1 MSLIN
6 MIKKKK
12 NELKNGNGI
21 EKYKQRKKL
30 YNRKKYMMEM
40 TI

>member
-12 NELKNGNGI
+12 NELKNGI
-21 EKYKQRKKL
+21 EQYKQRKKL

-40 TI
+40 NI